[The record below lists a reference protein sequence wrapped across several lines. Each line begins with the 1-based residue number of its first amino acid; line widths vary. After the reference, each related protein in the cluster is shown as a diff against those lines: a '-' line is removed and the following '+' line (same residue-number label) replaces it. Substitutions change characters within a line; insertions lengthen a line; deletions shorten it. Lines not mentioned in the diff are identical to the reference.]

1 MRATKIFIG
10 GPVYTGG
17 NGWRPAEA
25 LAVAGG

>member
-17 NGWRPAEA
+17 NGWRPAEDRKS
-25 LAVAGG
+25 VG